1 MPSII
6 RNRLVVVVALSLIPA
21 LSFFILGG
29 FRLDTASISLARAS
43 ATRSA
48 EALASQERLLLKSSE
63 QLLRI
68 FAASNAVHDM
78 DILRISRFLTRLL
91 AENPQYAN
99 LIATNSSGFVLASGV
114 PIDPFSLADRGYLQE
129 AIDKKSFVVG
139 SYTISRSTGHPII
152 PMALPVLDEDGN
164 ITTVLIA
171 SLKIE
176 SLSSI
181 VKDARQDQSIVWEL
195 LDRDNRRVF
204 RYPADPIFQPGL
216 AGDAELLAIVHRGT
230 VQRDYDGTV
239 FPAYYQGKN
248 CFVFSVDIFMTE
260 LAIPSF
266 RILYASQVNT
276 QRIRYMSGIGNLL
289 AAGLLSLLASIAM
302 AALLYTRTL
311 GKRLGKLVD
320 QAAAL
325 AFDEKVVTWN
335 PIDGEDEIELIQ
347 RVLSES
353 TMELKRKER
362 EQQEA
367 SKIIEGSLHE
377 KEVLLKEIHHRVK
390 NNFQIISSLLSL
402 QTMSIEDEKI
412 VHLLQESRDR
422 IQSMALIH
430 ERLYRSEN
438 FSYIDFREYTESI
451 AEQISSS
458 YGTKYGS
465 IRLEIN
471 ADKVSLT
478 LDSAIPS
485 ASYSMSS

>member
-1 MPSII
+1 
-6 RNRLVVVVALSLIPA
+6 
-21 LSFFILGG
+21 
-29 FRLDTASISLARAS
+29 
-43 ATRSA
+43 
-48 EALASQERLLLKSSE
+48 
-63 QLLRI
+63 
-68 FAASNAVHDM
+68 
-78 DILRISRFLTRLL
+78 
-91 AENPQYAN
+91 
-99 LIATNSSGFVLASGV
+99 
-114 PIDPFSLADRGYLQE
+114 
-129 AIDKKSFVVG
+129 
-139 SYTISRSTGHPII
+139 
-152 PMALPVLDEDGN
+152 
-164 ITTVLIA
+164 
-171 SLKIE
+171 
-176 SLSSI
+176 
-181 VKDARQDQSIVWEL
+181 
-195 LDRDNRRVF
+195 
-204 RYPADPIFQPGL
+204 
-216 AGDAELLAIVHRGT
+216 
-230 VQRDYDGTV
+230 
-239 FPAYYQGKN
+239 
-248 CFVFSVDIFMTE
+248 MTE

-478 LDSAIPS
+478 LDSAIPLGLILNELLTNAYKHAFPNEKTGS
-485 ASYSMSS
+485 IRISLRAIGQDEGELIVQDDGVGLRDDFKARRTGSLGMELIHTLVNQIRGLLTISSPPEGSRRGTLVRIQFKS